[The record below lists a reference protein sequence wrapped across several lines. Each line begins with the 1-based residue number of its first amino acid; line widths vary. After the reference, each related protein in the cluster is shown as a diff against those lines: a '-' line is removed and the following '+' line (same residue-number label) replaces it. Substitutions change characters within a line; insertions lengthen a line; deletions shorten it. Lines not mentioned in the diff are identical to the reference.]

1 MLFCMHMAN
10 TRTEQGSLR
19 TVVELRTTTAQ
30 LHTFYLKI
38 KEKNLEKIEKGS
50 SVFLST
56 TNLVKVDAV
65 Q

>member
-1 MLFCMHMAN
+1 MHMAN

-19 TVVELRTTTAQ
+19 TVVELRSCI
-30 LHTFYLKI
+30 LFYLKI
-38 KEKNLEKIEKGS
+38 KKKKSEKIEKGS

-56 TNLVKVDAV
+56 SNLVKVDAV

>member
-19 TVVELRTTTAQ
+19 TVVELRSCI
-30 LHTFYLKI
+30 LFIGRLRK
-38 KEKNLEKIEKGS
+38 KNLKKIEKGS